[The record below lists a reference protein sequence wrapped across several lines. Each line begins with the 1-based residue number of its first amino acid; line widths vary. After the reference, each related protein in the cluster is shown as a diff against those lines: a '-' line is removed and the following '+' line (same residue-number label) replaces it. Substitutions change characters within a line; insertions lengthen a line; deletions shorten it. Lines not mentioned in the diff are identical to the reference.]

1 MRMMVAATL
10 VAVCLP
16 ASAMA
21 CATPSGATTLESGMI
36 QWINQQRQ
44 ANGLNPLKP
53 SSKLKSAAQG
63 HACDMA
69 TRGYFSHQRA
79 GGPDLSG
86 RVKSNGY
93 RFRRV
98 AENIAKSRAAD
109 VGAAANIWRKSPPHW
124 SNILKPG
131 VSEIGLGVATDGG
144 STYWVMNIGL
154 QR

>member
-1 MRMMVAATL
+1 MRLFIAAIWLVFSIPVA
-10 VAVCLP
+10 
-16 ASAMA
+16 AMA
-21 CATPSGATTLESGMI
+21 CTTPSGASALESDMI

-86 RVKSNGY
+86 RVKSKGY

-109 VGAAANIWRKSPPHW
+109 VGSAANIWRKSPPHW
-124 SNILKPG
+124 SNILKSG
-131 VSEIGLGVATDGG
+131 VSEIGLGVASDGG